1 VAGGFGVADRRFL
14 PALRRRFLPA
24 TLETKALPDRVRA
37 SSSAYVVPG
46 IPYSQNWHTKRA
58 VEEAYRVNPVVYRA
72 IEVICT
78 NAISQR
84 IQMRRGDPENGP
96 EIDAAHDRTRLLY
109 VLNRRSNPW
118 ETARVFRHRMV
129 AQYLLSSK
137 GVYIEVIRSHSNGYA
152 MLNVV
157 DPDLIEFVPD
167 HADPMHAFRIRTPN
181 SATGFDYL
189 PRFDP
194 EQDVRTQP
202 SSILW
207 IRSPDPLVQWQGMSP
222 VQAAGLAIDLDR
234 YAQLYNRRFLQND
247 GRPGGLLSIK
257 GNVNPDTME
266 IIQSQFMGGPES
278 AGRTTVIQA
287 DSTSYSDTSGSP
299 RDTMWGDTM
308 DRTRRDICTAFGVPE
323 SVLGD
328 ASGRTFSNADA
339 EYAMFWEHRM
349 LPLVRSLDDQL
360 DILTGPDSADLYLRH
375 DLSKVWVLGRYER
388 ERQDRLAADQEAGYI
403 SMDDVRE
410 AKGYTRLN
418 VPATRVLWIPP
429 GKLAVAM
436 ADNPHDAKEAAAAPI
451 GGPVN
456 AASMGSGAAQVG
468 GAPNPSAGSGYAAG
482 DTDYLGNSSG
492 SSTGNADLRL
502 LAGSGRGSGGGFEN
516 MSAVDDPRELEGKQG
531 RPRRYGSPRGAR
543 HTA

>member
-1 VAGGFGVADRRFL
+1 MAERRFL
-14 PALRRRFLPA
+14 PALRRALAPDR
-24 TLETKALPDRVRA
+24 LETKALPDRVRA

-46 IPYSQNWHTKRA
+46 IPYSQNWNTKRA
-58 VEEAYRVNPVVYRA
+58 VEEGYRINPVVYRA
-72 IEVICT
+72 IEVICS
-78 NAISQR
+78 NAIAQR
-84 IQMRRGDPENGP
+84 ITMRRGDPENGP
-96 EIDAAHDRTRLLY
+96 LIDAAHDRTRLLY
-109 VLNRRSNPW
+109 VLNRRANPW
-118 ETARVFRHRMV
+118 ETARLFRHRLV

-137 GVYIEVIRSHSNGYA
+137 GVFIEVIRSRANGIA

-157 DPDLIEFVPD
+157 DPDLCEMVPD
-167 HADPMHAFRIRTPN
+167 TADPMHAFRIRTPN

-194 EQDVRTQP
+194 EKDVHSQP

-207 IRSPDPLVQWQGMSP
+207 VRSPDPLVQWNGMSP
-222 VQAAGLAIDLDR
+222 IQAAGLAIDLDK
-234 YAQLYNRRFLQND
+234 YARLYNRRFLQND

-266 IIQSQFMGGPES
+266 IIQAQFMGGPES

-308 DRTRRDICTAFGVPE
+308 DRMRREICTAFGVPE

-349 LPLVRSLDDQL
+349 MPLLRSLDDQL
-360 DILTGPDSADLYLRH
+360 DILTGPDDADLYIRH
-375 DLSKVWVLGRYER
+375 DLSKIWVLGRYER
-388 ERQDRLAADQEAGYI
+388 ERQDRLAADQQAGYI
-403 SMDDVRE
+403 TADDVRE
-410 AKGYTRLN
+410 AKGYGRLN

-436 ADNPHDAKEAAAAPI
+436 ADNPHDAKEAAAAPM

-456 AASMGSGAAQVG
+456 AASMGSGQAQVG
-468 GAPNPSAGSGYAAG
+468 GVNAESGSGYAAG
-482 DTDYLGNSSG
+482 DTDYIG
-492 SSTGNADLRL
+492 STRGGTGNADLRL
-502 LAGSGRGSGGGFEN
+502 LAGSGRDAGGGFEN
-516 MSAVDDPRELEGKQG
+516 MALLDPEELEGKQS

-543 HTA
+543 RTG

>member
-1 VAGGFGVADRRFL
+1 MVERRFL
-14 PALRRRFLPA
+14 PALRRRYAPA
-24 TLETKALPDRVRA
+24 TLDGGRAPDLETKALPDRVRA
-37 SSSAYVVPG
+37 SSSVYVVPG
-46 IPYSQNWHTKRA
+46 IPYSQNWNVRRA
-58 VEEAYRVNPVVYRA
+58 VDEGYRINPVVFRA

-84 IQMRRGDPENGP
+84 IQLRRGDPENGP

-137 GVYIEVIRSHSNGYA
+137 GVYIEVIRSRSNGIA
-152 MLNVV
+152 MINIV
-157 DPDLIEFVPD
+157 DPDLIDFVPD

-181 SATGFDYL
+181 SSTGFDYL

-194 EQDVRTQP
+194 EKDVHSQP
-202 SSILW
+202 SAILW
-207 IRSPDPLVQWQGMSP
+207 LRSPDPLVQWNGMSP
-222 VQAAGLAIDLDR
+222 VQAAGLAIDLDK
-234 YAQLYNRRFLQND
+234 YARLYNRRFLQND

-308 DRTRRDICTAFGVPE
+308 DRMRREICTAFGVPE

-360 DILTGPDSADLYLRH
+360 DILTGPDDSDLYLRH

-388 ERQDRLAADQEAGYI
+388 EKQDRLAADQEAGYI
-403 SMDDVRE
+403 TIDDVRE
-410 AKGYTRLN
+410 AKGYTRMN

-429 GKLAVAM
+429 GKLAVAV
-436 ADNPHDAKEAAAAPI
+436 ADQAHDAKEAAAAPI

-456 AASMGSGAAQVG
+456 AASMGSGQAQVG
-468 GAPNPSAGSGYAAG
+468 GASTGSGSGYAAG
-482 DTDYLGNSSG
+482 DTDYLGGTGTGN
-492 SSTGNADLRL
+492 STGNADLRL
-502 LAGSGRGSGGGFEN
+502 LAGSGRGGGGFEN
-516 MSAVDDPRELEGKQG
+516 MSAVDPGDLEGKQR

-543 HTA
+543 KTG